1 MTNPTVTLCGWSC
14 SFVLPILLC
23 RRSSH
28 KNAKFG
34 LLRLCLNREA
44 TLAELNRDAI
54 RRWVEEASA
63 VVASGGFGNSNI
75 EKPGVT
81 DNNNTIEGGCVKTVA
96 SKTGHQWF
104 GSSPAAGP
112 DHPHWWA
119 SWRDFCTSAKSVGT
133 ATVSPP
139 ATPNSP
145 PMPMLLHQPT
155 ALHHHAP
162 HEEQPLDFS
171 VGTMSKYKEPPVQK
185 MLQQNGAHHITRHY
199 RNNNKQTRTRSYR
212 QQQQQHQDTSSSSSE
227 DEGVGPPSP
236 SAVESP
242 GPLRGDGEFNTHS
255 RVSACTL
262 QWRVIFV
269 SFFWGGG
276 GFPEDQIA

>member
-1 MTNPTVTLCGWSC
+1 M
-14 SFVLPILLC
+14 
-23 RRSSH
+23 
-28 KNAKFG
+28 
-34 LLRLCLNREA
+34 
-44 TLAELNRDAI
+44 NRDAI

-75 EKPGVT
+75 EKSGVT

-185 MLQQNGAHHITRHY
+185 MLQQNGAHHIARHY
-199 RNNNKQTRTRSYR
+199 RNNNKQTRTRNYH
-212 QQQQQHQDTSSSSSE
+212 QQQQDASSTSSE

-242 GPLRGDGEFNTHS
+242 GPLRGDGEFNTRS
-255 RVSACTL
+255 RVSACIL
-262 QWRVIFV
+262 QC
-269 SFFWGGG
+269 
-276 GFPEDQIA
+276 